1 MFESLKDWMESIEDE
16 SRLFR
21 DADDEKLHSALA
33 ALVYHF
39 VAADGRHGGREK
51 HEFERLMQREFDLDD
66 DQVTHLWQAAKS
78 ASGNLHEDLVIIRS
92 HLKANPAARVNFMQM
107 LLRII
112 NIHGVRP
119 AELDLFFATLHEVFP
134 EVRQTGLDAE
144 D

>member
-16 SRLFR
+16 SRLFLN
-21 DADDEKLHSALA
+21 ADDEKLHSALA

-39 VAADGRHGGREK
+39 VAADGRHSGREK
-51 HEFERLMQREFDLDD
+51 REFERLMKQEFDLGD
-66 DQVTHLWQAAKS
+66 DQVSHLWQAAKS
-78 ASGNLHEDLVIIRS
+78 ASGNLNDDLVTIRS
-92 HLKANPAARVNFMQM
+92 HFKANPAARVNFMQM

-134 EVRQTGLDAE
+134 EVQETGLDAE